1 MSKKEKV
8 NKLRKISVWP
18 PLVGVVFLVIVF
30 SAIIIIAV
38 QIMLEFTVSSK
49 LANFAEMIEQRAE
62 HELAIV
68 SDMGL
73 TQDFLENVEDVGQ
86 NKDDDLLGIILTDK
100 AGRIL
105 LSKGESDPDFN
116 SFEDVNLFDK
126 TYRLE
131 ITDALESLFYIDD
144 ENVSFRMSKFI
155 FDGDYI
161 RTVFERKEFMT
172 VAGLNEKCVEVK
184 VWYEYSND
192 KYNIYYCTRLELTG
206 LEIFSSLI
214 SIIITFIAGCLFIL
228 YQLIAVCRILIVR
241 GKISAAMST
250 DEVTGGK
257 NWTAFTR
264 FAKSKRLFAKKREYA
279 LVVFSVYKYDK
290 YCLAYGVEKGEEL
303 LLTVYRS
310 LLANTRKLE
319 CVCRKEGEEFA
330 LLLLD
335 DEILALN
342 GRIYGIISEIC
353 LKYPKIKSRFI
364 AGGIRID
371 NFDSS
376 KMGDYY
382 NCAILAM
389 KTLEK
394 NSDMCVA
401 WFDDA
406 MRKEMLWEQ
415 RVESEM
421 QRALEN
427 HEFVMYLQ
435 PKFSTKYECVGG
447 AEALVRWIHPELGI
461 IPPGRFIPI
470 FENNG
475 FIVQLDDY
483 MLIELV
489 KTQKKWMDEGKKL
502 FPISVNISRIHFS
515 MENLAEHICDI
526 VDTYGVPHK
535 YIELELTESAFFD
548 DKDMM
553 LKTIEKL
560 KYAGFPISMD
570 DFGAGYSSLNTLKEL
585 PLDVIKL
592 DAEFFRGEDNF
603 DRAHLIISETIQLA
617 KRLEM
622 HIVAEGI
629 ETREQVDYLK
639 SEKCDLIQGYYFAK
653 PMAVEQFVELA
664 YQRQ

>member
-241 GKISAAMST
+241 GKISAAMSS

-264 FAKSKRLFAKKREYA
+264 FAKSKRLFAKKRKYA

-603 DRAHLIISETIQLA
+603 DRAHLIISETILLA

-653 PMAVEQFVELA
+653 PMEVEQFVELA

>member
-38 QIMLEFTVSSK
+38 QIMLEVTVSSK
-49 LANFAEMIEQRAE
+49 LADFAEMIEQRAE

-86 NKDDDLLGIILTDK
+86 NKDADLLGIILTDK

-144 ENVSFRMSKFI
+144 KNVSFRMSKFI

-206 LEIFSSLI
+206 LEIFSSQI
-214 SIIITFIAGCLFIL
+214 SIIITFIVGCLFIL

-264 FAKSKRLFAKKREYA
+264 FAKSKRLFAKKRKYA
-279 LVVFSVYKYDK
+279 LVVFSVYKYDN

-603 DRAHLIISETIQLA
+603 DRAHLIISETILLA

-653 PMAVEQFVELA
+653 PMEVEQFVELA

>member
-49 LANFAEMIEQRAE
+49 LADFAEMIEQRAE

-73 TQDFLENVEDVGQ
+73 TQDFLENMEDVGQ

-192 KYNIYYCTRLELTG
+192 KYNIYYCTLLELTG
-206 LEIFSSLI
+206 LEIRSSLI

-279 LVVFSVYKYDK
+279 LVVFSVYKYDN

-389 KTLEK
+389 KTLAK

-603 DRAHLIISETIQLA
+603 DRAHLIISETILLA

-653 PMAVEQFVELA
+653 PMEVEQFVELA